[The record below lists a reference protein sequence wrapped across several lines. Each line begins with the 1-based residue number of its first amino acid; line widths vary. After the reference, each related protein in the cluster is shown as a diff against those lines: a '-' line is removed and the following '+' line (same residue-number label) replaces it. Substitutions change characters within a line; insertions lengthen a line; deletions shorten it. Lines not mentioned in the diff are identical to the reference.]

1 MSYLKATYMYIC
13 TCIHTC
19 THTYIHPPNV
29 PRVQHSL
36 VSTAH
41 LAIIFHVSLSC
52 AFLFRLYISLLHHSF
67 ISSCHSLF
75 GLPLFVFPSISLNT
89 TSFISLLSSILQMC
103 PSNVCIHTYIHTY
116 IHKYMSAVKTLALR
130 HMPWPLKKR
139 QRNRTIKLR

>member
-1 MSYLKATYMYIC
+1 MYIC

-116 IHKYMSAVKTLALR
+116 IHTQIHVSRQNPSLEAHAMTIEKKATKQNHKT
-130 HMPWPLKKR
+130 
-139 QRNRTIKLR
+139 QIKLV